1 MRHGGVRL
9 REELQDGMPSGA
21 YLNGRELSKTPF
33 VHGYS
38 HAVFSAFSA

>member
-1 MRHGGVRL
+1 MRHGGVQL

-21 YLNGRELSKTPF
+21 YLNARDLSKTPF